1 MAHPPPDPR
10 RWRVLAL
17 LGLAQFMV
25 ILDVTVVNV
34 ALPTIGRELDLSDDG
49 LPWLIAAYTLPFAA
63 LLLLGGRLADFVGR
77 RVVLLAGLTLFTAS
91 SLASGLAQDATGLVA
106 ARIGQGVGAALL
118 SPAALSV
125 VATLFVDPGE
135 RRRALTIW
143 GAIGGAGGAAG
154 LLLGGV
160 LTELLD
166 WRAVFLINVPVG
178 IVAIALVTAWLEPM
192 RGTARRV
199 RELDLL
205 GAPLA
210 AVTFGGLVL
219 GANRA
224 AAEGWGA
231 AIVWIALAAGAAALA
246 AFVFV
251 EKRVPTPLVPLDAIR
266 RPTLIAGTGMM
277 LVGAGAMVSAFYLGS
292 LQMQR
297 GLGYDAL
304 ETGLGFLPVMFAI
317 AFGAHAGGHLAER
330 IGVRA
335 SAAAG
340 LAVATGGELLL
351 ALSIDGHGYLAGVLP
366 GLAVLGLGLGG
377 TFVSATTT
385 AMSDIAE
392 ELSGLASG
400 LTTTAHEL
408 GASFGVAVLG
418 AIGGGAAVAGDVA
431 DAFAVAG
438 GVTAL
443 ATLVAALTFP
453 RVALTERPAF
463 VH

>member
-1 MAHPPPDPR
+1 MSHPLPDSR
-10 RWRVLAL
+10 RWRVLTL
-17 LGLAQFMV
+17 LGAAQFMV

-34 ALPTIGRELDLSDDG
+34 ALPTIGGELSLSDDG

-77 RVVLLAGLTLFTAS
+77 RVVLVTGLVVFTLS
-91 SLASGLAQDATGLVA
+91 SLASGVAQDATALIA
-106 ARIGQGVGAALL
+106 ARVGQGVGAAML

-125 VATLFVDPGE
+125 VATLFTDPHE

-160 LTELLD
+160 LTDLLG
-166 WRAVFLINVPVG
+166 WRSVFLINVPVG
-178 IVAIALVTAWLEPM
+178 IAVVGLVFAWLAPM
-192 RGTARRV
+192 RGTARHLRD
-199 RELDLL
+199 LDLV
-205 GAPLA
+205 GAALA
-210 AVTFGGLVL
+210 IAAFSGLVL

-224 AAEGWGA
+224 SAEGWDA
-231 AIVWIALAAGAAALA
+231 AIVWIALAVGTAALI
-246 AFVFV
+246 AFAFV
-251 EKRVPTPLVPLDAIR
+251 EKRAPNPLAPLDALR
-266 RPTLIAGTGMM
+266 RPTLIAGTAMM

-304 ETGLGFLPVMFAI
+304 ETGLGFLPVMFAV
-317 AFGAHAGGHLAER
+317 AFGAHAGGHVAER

-335 SAAAG
+335 AAAAS
-340 LAVATGGELLL
+340 LAVATSGELLL
-351 ALSIDGHGYLAGVLP
+351 ALSIDGNGYLAGVLP
-366 GLAVLGLGLGG
+366 GLALLGLGLGG

-385 AMSDIAE
+385 ALAGVPEDQ
-392 ELSGLASG
+392 SGLASG
-400 LTTTAHEL
+400 VTTTAHEL

-418 AIGGGAAVAGDVA
+418 AIGGGAAVASDVA
-431 DAFAVAG
+431 DAFSVAG
-438 GVTAL
+438 AVTAI

-463 VH
+463 GH

>member
-1 MAHPPPDPR
+1 MSPPPPDPR

-17 LGLAQFMV
+17 LGVAQFMV

-34 ALPTIGRELDLSDDG
+34 ALPTIGQELDLADDG

-77 RVVLLAGLTLFTAS
+77 RVVLL
-91 SLASGLAQDATGLVA
+91 SGLAIFTLSSLGSGLAGDATALIA
-106 ARIGQGVGAALL
+106 ARVGQGVGAAML

-125 VATLFVDPGE
+125 VATLFADPGE

-178 IVAIALVTAWLEPM
+178 IAAIALVAAWLEPM
-192 RGTARRV
+192 RGTARRLAD
-199 RELDLL
+199 LDLL

-210 AVTFGGLVL
+210 AVAFGGLVL

-224 AAEGWGA
+224 AADGWDA
-231 AIVWIALAAGAAALA
+231 AIVWVALAAGIGALA
-246 AFVFV
+246 AFAWV
-251 EKRVPTPLVPLDAIR
+251 EKQVPSPLAPLDALR
-266 RPTLIAGTGMM
+266 RPTLVAGTAMM

-317 AFGAHAGGHLAER
+317 AFGAHAGGRLAER
-330 IGVRA
+330 VGVRA
-335 SAAAG
+335 SAAIG
-340 LAVATGGELLL
+340 LAIATIGELLL
-351 ALSIDGHGYLAGVLP
+351 ALSIDGHGYLGGVLP
-366 GLAVLGLGLGG
+366 GLVVLGLGLGG

-385 AMSDIAE
+385 AMSDVAE

-400 LTTTAHEL
+400 VTTTAHEL

-418 AIGGGAAVAGDVA
+418 AIGGGAAAASDVA

-438 GVTAL
+438 AVTAL

-453 RVALTERPAF
+453 HVALTDRPAF
-463 VH
+463 GH

>member
-1 MAHPPPDPR
+1 MSHPPPDPR

-17 LGLAQFMV
+17 LGIAQFMV

-34 ALPTIGRELDLSDDG
+34 ALPTIGRELDLADDG

-77 RVVLLAGLTLFTAS
+77 RVVLLSGLGLFTVS
-91 SLASGLAQDATGLVA
+91 SLASGLAGDATALIA
-106 ARIGQGVGAALL
+106 ARVGQGVGAAML

-125 VATLFVDPGE
+125 VATLFADPGE

-160 LTELLD
+160 LTQLLD

-178 IVAIALVTAWLEPM
+178 IAAIALVAAWLDPM
-192 RGTARRV
+192 RGTLRRLAD
-199 RELDLL
+199 LDVV
-205 GAPLA
+205 GAALA
-210 AVTFGGLVL
+210 AAAFGGLVL

-224 AAEGWGA
+224 AADGWGA
-231 AIVWIALAAGAAALA
+231 PIVWIALAAGAVALV
-246 AFVFV
+246 AFAQV
-251 EKRVPTPLVPLDAIR
+251 EKRVPSPLAPLDALR

-304 ETGLGFLPVMFAI
+304 ETGLGFLPVMVAI
-317 AFGAHAGGHLAER
+317 AVGAHAGGHLAER
-330 IGVRA
+330 VGVRS
-335 SAAAG
+335 SAAIG
-340 LAVATGGELLL
+340 LGVATAGELLL
-351 ALSIDGHGYLAGVLP
+351 ALSIDGHGYLDGVLP
-366 GLAVLGLGLGG
+366 GLIVLALGLGG

-385 AMSDIAE
+385 AMAGVADE
-392 ELSGLASG
+392 VSGLASG
-400 LTTTAHEL
+400 VTTTAHEL

-418 AIGGGAAVAGDVA
+418 AIGGGAAVASDVA
-431 DAFAVAG
+431 DAFVVAG
-438 GVTAL
+438 AVTAL

-463 VH
+463 GH